1 MYFKHEQVDT
11 LRAWWLNNTS
21 SHTKKET
28 CHPSQWEK
36 KKGCELDTMI
46 DPFQHPLCCLLVPGE
61 VGEGSDPFSHL
72 LEVRQWVTYGQ
83 RGVPE
88 SHDEKVW
95 ISSGC

>member
-46 DPFQHPLCCLLVPGE
+46 NPAYLITHDDCWLESSPEFHCTELSNEDSHNLELL
-61 VGEGSDPFSHL
+61 
-72 LEVRQWVTYGQ
+72 Y
-83 RGVPE
+83 
-88 SHDEKVW
+88 
-95 ISSGC
+95 